1 MDGLG
6 RFGFA
11 VPVPEKRL
19 MAEEDEDDEVSAEGG
34 GEEAAPSGSGGKKKL
49 LIIIIVVILLVLGG
63 LAGAYF
69 TGLLDPVIKMIV
81 GEGDHTSETVEGEK
95 GPSVFYEL
103 PSLTVNLNTAG
114 RKARFIKI
122 QVSLELEL
130 EEDKPKVEAVIAR
143 VMDNFN
149 VYLRELR
156 VEDLDGSAGMYRL
169 REELLTRIR
178 AAVAPVKVRDIL
190 FKEMLIQ

>member
-1 MDGLG
+1 
-6 RFGFA
+6 
-11 VPVPEKRL
+11 
-19 MAEEDEDDEVSAEGG
+19 MAEEDLEEDDDDAGG
-34 GEEAAPSGSGGKKKL
+34 DAGDESEAPPGGKKKL
-49 LIIIIVVILLVLGG
+49 LLIIVVVILLIVGG

-69 TGLLDPVIKMIV
+69 TGLLDPLLAMIV
-81 GEGDHTSETVEGEK
+81 GEKDHTQEVVEGES

-103 PSLTVNLNTAG
+103 PALTVNLNTAG

-122 QVSLELEL
+122 QVSLELEN

-156 VEDLDGSAGMYRL
+156 IEDLNGSAGMYRL

-178 AAVAPVKVRDIL
+178 AAVAPVRVRDIL

>member
-1 MDGLG
+1 
-6 RFGFA
+6 
-11 VPVPEKRL
+11 
-19 MAEEDEDDEVSAEGG
+19 MAEEDAYDEHVSAGDDQN
-34 GEEAAPSGSGGKKKL
+34 GEESSGGKKKL
-49 LIIIIVVILLVLGG
+49 LIVIFIVILLIVGG

-81 GEGDHTSETVEGEK
+81 GNPDTTEEQVDTFS

-103 PSLTVNLNTAG
+103 PALTVNLNTAG

-122 QVSLELEL
+122 QVSLELTNEA
-130 EEDKPKVEAVIAR
+130 DKPKVEAVIAR

-156 VEDLDGSAGMYRL
+156 IEDLSGSAGIYRL
-169 REELLTRIR
+169 REELLIRIR
-178 AAVAPVKVRDIL
+178 GAVAPVVVKDIL

>member
-1 MDGLG
+1 
-6 RFGFA
+6 
-11 VPVPEKRL
+11 
-19 MAEEDEDDEVSAEGG
+19 MAETDDDEDSGGG
-34 GEEAAPSGSGGKKKL
+34 GEEAAAPASGGKKKL
-49 LIIIIVVILLVLGG
+49 LIIIAIVLLLVLGG

-81 GEGDHTSETVEGEK
+81 GDHSESAEPVEGEH
-95 GPSVFYEL
+95 GVSVFYEL
-103 PSLTVNLNTAG
+103 PALTVNLNTAG

-122 QVSLELEL
+122 QVSLELTNEL
-130 EEDKPKVEAVIAR
+130 DKPKVEAVITR

>member
-1 MDGLG
+1 
-6 RFGFA
+6 
-11 VPVPEKRL
+11 
-19 MAEEDEDDEVSAEGG
+19 MAEEDDDDNDEGGG
-34 GEEAAPSGSGGKKKL
+34 GEEAAPPSSGGKKKI
-49 LIIIIVVILLVLGG
+49 LIIIAIVLLLVLGG

-81 GEGDHTSETVEGEK
+81 GDHKATAETVEGEN

-103 PSLTVNLNTAG
+103 PALTVNLNTAG

-122 QVSLELEL
+122 QVSLELTS

-156 VEDLDGSAGMYRL
+156 IEDLDGSAGMYRL

-178 AAVAPVKVRDIL
+178 AAVAPVRVRDIL
-190 FKEMLIQ
+190 FKEILIQ

>member
-1 MDGLG
+1 
-6 RFGFA
+6 
-11 VPVPEKRL
+11 
-19 MAEEDEDDEVSAEGG
+19 MAEEDDDMDEGGG
-34 GEEAAPSGSGGKKKL
+34 GEEAAAPPSGGKKKL

-69 TGLLDPVIKMIV
+69 TGLLNPVIKMITG
-81 GEGDHTSETVEGEK
+81 GENHQTETVEGET

-103 PSLTVNLNTAG
+103 PSLTVNLNTVG

-156 VEDLDGSAGMYRL
+156 IEDLDGSAGMYRL
-169 REELLTRIR
+169 REELLARIR
-178 AAVAPVKVRDIL
+178 AAVAPVRVRDIL
-190 FKEMLIQ
+190 FKEMLVQ

>member
-1 MDGLG
+1 
-6 RFGFA
+6 
-11 VPVPEKRL
+11 
-19 MAEEDEDDEVSAEGG
+19 MAEEDDDMDEGGG
-34 GEEAAPSGSGGKKKL
+34 GEEAAAPPSGGKKKL

-69 TGLLDPVIKMIV
+69 TGLLDPVIKMITG
-81 GEGDHTSETVEGEK
+81 GENHQTETVEGET

-156 VEDLDGSAGMYRL
+156 IEDLDGSAGMYRL
-169 REELLTRIR
+169 REELLARIR
-178 AAVAPVKVRDIL
+178 AAVAPVRVRDIL
-190 FKEMLIQ
+190 FKEMLVQ

>member
-1 MDGLG
+1 
-6 RFGFA
+6 
-11 VPVPEKRL
+11 
-19 MAEEDEDDEVSAEGG
+19 MAEDDDMEAEEGG
-34 GEEAAPSGSGGKKKL
+34 GDDMAAAPAKGKKKL
-49 LIIIIVVILLVLGG
+49 LIIIIVVLLLVLGG

-69 TGLLDPVIKMIV
+69 TGLLDPVLATIV
-81 GEGDHTSETVEGEK
+81 GEQKTAGETVEGET

-103 PSLTVNLNTAG
+103 PSLTVNLNTGG

-130 EEDKPKVEAVIAR
+130 EADKPKVEAVIAR

-156 VEDLDGSAGMYRL
+156 IEDLDGSAGMYRL

>member
-1 MDGLG
+1 
-6 RFGFA
+6 
-11 VPVPEKRL
+11 
-19 MAEEDEDDEVSAEGG
+19 MAEDDDMEADGG
-34 GEEAAPSGSGGKKKL
+34 DGDDMDAAPPKGKKKL
-49 LIIIIVVILLVLGG
+49 LIIIIVVLLLVLGG

-69 TGLLDPVIKMIV
+69 TGLLDPVLAMV
-81 GEGDHTSETVEGEK
+81 AGEQENTSETAEGDS

-122 QVSLELEL
+122 QVSLELAL
-130 EEDKPKVEAVIAR
+130 ETDKPKVEAVIAR

-156 VEDLDGSAGMYRL
+156 IEDLSGSAGMYRL
-169 REELLTRIR
+169 REELLIRIR
-178 AAVAPVKVRDIL
+178 AAVAPVRVRDIL

>member
-1 MDGLG
+1 
-6 RFGFA
+6 
-11 VPVPEKRL
+11 
-19 MAEEDEDDEVSAEGG
+19 MAEEEEDSDVEGG
-34 GEEAAPSGSGGKKKL
+34 AGGDAAPSGGKKKL
-49 LIIIIVVILLVLGG
+49 FIIIAVALLLVVGG

-81 GEGDHTSETVEGEK
+81 GEPEDTSATVEGET

-103 PSLTVNLNTAG
+103 PSLTVNLNTGG

-122 QVSLELEL
+122 QVSLELENEL
-130 EEDKPKVEAVIAR
+130 DKPKVEAVIAR

-156 VEDLDGSAGMYRL
+156 VEDLSGSAGMYRL

-178 AAVAPVKVRDIL
+178 AAVAPVRVRDIL

>member
-1 MDGLG
+1 
-6 RFGFA
+6 
-11 VPVPEKRL
+11 
-19 MAEEDEDDEVSAEGG
+19 MAEEDEDDDIEEGG
-34 GEEAAPSGSGGKKKL
+34 GGEDAAPPSSGGKKKL
-49 LIIIIVVILLVLGG
+49 LIIIIIVILLVLGG

-81 GEGDHTSETVEGEK
+81 GDSAATSETVEGEV
-95 GPSVFYEL
+95 GSSVFYEL
-103 PSLTVNLNTAG
+103 PALTVNLNTAG

-122 QVSLELEL
+122 QVSLELEN

-156 VEDLDGSAGMYRL
+156 IEDLDGSAGMYRL

>member
-1 MDGLG
+1 
-6 RFGFA
+6 
-11 VPVPEKRL
+11 
-19 MAEEDEDDEVSAEGG
+19 MAEDDDMEAEGG
-34 GEEAAPSGSGGKKKL
+34 DGDEMDAAPPKGKKKL
-49 LIIIIVVILLVLGG
+49 LIIIVVVLLLVLGG

-69 TGLLDPVIKMIV
+69 TGLLDPVLAMIV
-81 GEGDHTSETVEGEK
+81 GEQKNTGETVEGES

-130 EEDKPKVEAVIAR
+130 ETDKPKVEAVIAR

-156 VEDLDGSAGMYRL
+156 IEDLSGSAGMYRL
-169 REELLTRIR
+169 REELLIRIR
-178 AAVAPVKVRDIL
+178 AAVAPVRVRDIL

>member
-1 MDGLG
+1 
-6 RFGFA
+6 
-11 VPVPEKRL
+11 
-19 MAEEDEDDEVSAEGG
+19 MAEEDDDEDGGGGG
-34 GEEAAPSGSGGKKKL
+34 GEDAAPAASGGKKKL
-49 LIIIIVVILLVLGG
+49 LIIIAIVLLLVLGG

-81 GEGDHTSETVEGEK
+81 GDHAATSETTEGQH

-103 PSLTVNLNTAG
+103 PALTVNLNTAG

-122 QVSLELEL
+122 QVSLELTNEL
-130 EEDKPKVEAVIAR
+130 DKPKVEAVIAR

-156 VEDLDGSAGMYRL
+156 IEDLDGSAGMYRL